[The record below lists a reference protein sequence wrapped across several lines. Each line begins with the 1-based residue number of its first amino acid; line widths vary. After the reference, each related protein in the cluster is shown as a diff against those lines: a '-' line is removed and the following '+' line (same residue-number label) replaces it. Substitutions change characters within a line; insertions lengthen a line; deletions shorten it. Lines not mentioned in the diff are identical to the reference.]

1 MIMGL
6 CAQAL
11 SLTFILHQTLRM
23 LPRILFT
30 TGCVIL
36 LTYTF
41 MVPKVRRIKFP
52 HENLMEGFWTF
63 LESVDGRVLRRV
75 VIGMVYFAPTL
86 VEMVA
91 LLLLSGMIA
100 EGQGGWMKIGLCW
113 LSILVQGGVLLR
125 SHFDIRFTS
134 EIVNDL
140 GDEERKPFPTRYW
153 GNGKYIIG
161 NITLM
166 AKSESTLFQC
176 KVHGW
181 IYLYFMTLMT
191 ATIQVTMHRI
201 HQPLLLSGPF
211 LVATGAFLVLSV
223 ANDDDGEDDFFLSIL
238 QKVLRR
244 SLHDVLL
251 EVGDS
256 VEEDEMLRLAMLR
269 WIIDYWASV
278 RKSTK
283 QCDNESIPTHE
294 IGTRSGIVEDF
305 QRDTST
311 LPRNTSTVST
321 HNPSCIRRNV
331 EDDSELEWSR
341 LYPMLNMTTDQMLQE
356 VNNGDQ
362 EEENISVNALKQ
374 MLSCLNCHERAKP
387 AIESYKRAIH
397 ELSPTRSVAIYV
409 GIAYRCPAII
419 SCFFLYLLQP
429 IKANQC
435 TVVLLPLIL
444 FEMMRLSEWIYVCG
458 QIRRSPCIHDEK
470 LQEGTEQNEHNWVTS
485 LFPNEVSAME
495 ILLCKDDYE
504 SHQSGTAI
512 HVWLNLCQSV
522 KALESG
528 LTAMKCVQTAQVA
541 SDLAFNI
548 VSLTKVVKDVSHEG
562 IVGGAALI
570 FLDLFH
576 FHLEKRSSTHRENA
590 RGSGG
595 QRETFVKAAFD
606 LVENSQRL
614 TKHVNELAEDTIVRT
629 TVFSFVSFLMN
640 GIRGNSRSDQE
651 TEHENTLESKELV
664 SEETST
670 IDLTDRTVKSMDIT
684 QIDLDYD
691 TRSHDAS
698 SRGDDDDDD
707 VSWTAIRRPKSETA
721 DLQDIPKAVNE
732 IYTGHNLKWIGA
744 AGAILGT
751 VVGGIALASNKPD
764 RVESQDDNSKR
775 KARSSVV
782 IEQLDNDS

>member
-1 MIMGL
+1 
-6 CAQAL
+6 
-11 SLTFILHQTLRM
+11 
-23 LPRILFT
+23 
-30 TGCVIL
+30 
-36 LTYTF
+36 
-41 MVPKVRRIKFP
+41 
-52 HENLMEGFWTF
+52 MEGFWTF
-63 LESVDGRVLRRV
+63 LESVDGRVMRRV
-75 VIGMVYFAPTL
+75 VIGMVYFVPTL
-86 VEMVA
+86 MEMVA

-125 SHFDIRFTS
+125 FHFDIRVTS
-134 EIVNDL
+134 ETVNDL

-153 GNGKYIIG
+153 GNGKYVIG

-166 AKSESTLFQC
+166 RKSDSTLFQC

-191 ATIQVTMHRI
+191 TTIQVTMHRI

-223 ANDDDGEDDFFLSIL
+223 ADHDDEEDDFFLSIL
-238 QKVLRR
+238 RKVLRR

-269 WIIDYWASV
+269 WIVDYWASV

-283 QCDNESIPTHE
+283 QCDNENIPNHE
-294 IGTRSGIVEDF
+294 IGTRSGTVEDF

-321 HNPSCIRRNV
+321 HNSSCNRRNV
-331 EDDSELEWSR
+331 EYDSELEWSR

-356 VNNGDQ
+356 VNNSDQ
-362 EEENISVNALKQ
+362 EEENISVKALKQ

-419 SCFFLYLLQP
+419 SCFLFYLLQP

-435 TVVLLPLIL
+435 TLVLLPLIF

-458 QIRRSPCIHDEK
+458 QIRQLPCIHDDK
-470 LQEGTEQNEHNWVTS
+470 LQEGTKQNEHNWVTS
-485 LFPNEVSAME
+485 LFPHEVSAME

-528 LTAMKCVQTAQVA
+528 LTAMKCVKTAQVA

-562 IVGGAALI
+562 IVGGAGLI

-576 FHLEKRSSTHRENA
+576 FHLEKRSSTHRQNA

-614 TKHVNELAEDTIVRT
+614 TKHVNELAEDTNVRT
-629 TVFSFVSFLMN
+629 TIFSFVSFLMN

-651 TEHENTLESKELV
+651 TEHENTLENKGLISD
-664 SEETST
+664 ETST
-670 IDLTDRTVKSMDIT
+670 IDLPDRTVKSMDIM

-707 VSWTAIRRPKSETA
+707 VSWTAIRKPKSETA
-721 DLQDIPKAVNE
+721 DLQDRPRVVNE
-732 IYTGHNLKWIGA
+732 INTGDNLKWIGA

-751 VVGGIALASNKPD
+751 IVGGIALASNKAD
-764 RVESQDDNSKR
+764 RVESQYDNSKK